1 MTLEE
6 RFEDMLK
13 KAGITDPCEEI
24 SKVLQLPK
32 DDAKK
37 FQRVS
42 DEMNGDESLPW
53 FVEVVRL
60 PTGAAFGEQAL
71 LNDAPRAATITCTA
85 RTDFAVLGITDYE
98 KVLMKIEQ
106 KALQKRIAFFQNLPF
121 LSHWTKTQIQRIIL
135 SFTEKSFLRNQVVY
149 QQDEEAN
156 HVYIVKTGEFEVTR
170 TRKRQVTTGGVDLD
184 KNRSYI
190 GPKKSLKE
198 IQ

>member
-1 MTLEE
+1 MLSEVGSSQEIGSSQGSLTKKKEVTAEEEMSLEE
-6 RFEDMLK
+6 RFEDMLR
-13 KAGITDPCEEI
+13 KAGITDPSEEV

-85 RTDFAVLGITDYE
+85 KTDFAVLGITDYE
-98 KVLMKIEQ
+98 KVLMKIE
-106 KALQKRIAFFQNLPF
+106 
-121 LSHWTKTQIQRIIL
+121 
-135 SFTEKSFLRNQVVY
+135 
-149 QQDEEAN
+149 
-156 HVYIVKTGEFEVTR
+156 
-170 TRKRQVTTGGVDLD
+170 
-184 KNRSYI
+184 
-190 GPKKSLKE
+190 
-198 IQ
+198 